1 MLPVVTP
8 VASQP
13 APVDTAVMSID
24 PAVAD
29 IVSLAVADLAGR
41 LQIDEGQIE
50 VIKAEQ
56 VTWPDGSIGCPQ
68 PGVMYTMALVEGAQ
82 VILAVDNRS
91 RVFDY
96 HAGSDGQ
103 PFLCPSRAPD
113 GGHDFVPPP
122 GFDT

>member
-1 MLPVVTP
+1 
-8 VASQP
+8 
-13 APVDTAVMSID
+13 MSID

-29 IVSLAVADLAGR
+29 IVSFAVADLAGR
-41 LQIDEGQIE
+41 LGVDEGEIE

-56 VTWPDGSIGCPQ
+56 VTWPDGSMGCPQ

-82 VILAVDNRS
+82 VILAVDSRT

-103 PFLCPSRAPD
+103 AFLCPSREPD